1 MYLSDLAHGVLLVL
15 GRISREG
22 LGSGGSL
29 GSLGSATATDHE
41 EGTDGEDDNDGSR
54 DTTSNGTNV
63 GLVLGGG
70 TAGDVVGHGDGGG
83 GGVGTAVRVGVV
95 AEDLFLAETH
105 AHVNLALLA
114 ERLVLGALL
123 EHAEVAVAVLPLL
136 ASEGAGDV
144 LGRDL
149 SGHVAVQMVDVVDT
163 GNKGSNSVLGIQ
175 AGLALQVSSGHTV
188 RAVMALKSG
197 RADSVLVTEELGPW
211 GDIGDVRGGHCDD
224 VFVE

>member
-1 MYLSDLAHGVLLVL
+1 MKKGSSFFKQLINSYLNNHPFSEIYKRTNRGRVERTMYLSDLAHGVLLVL
-15 GRISREG
+15 GRVSREG

-70 TAGDVVGHGDGGG
+70 AAGDVVGHGDGGG
-83 GGVGTAVRVGVV
+83 GGVGTAVRVGVI

-123 EHAEVAVAVLPLL
+123 EHAEVAVAVLPL
-136 ASEGAGDV
+136 
-144 LGRDL
+144 
-149 SGHVAVQMVDVVDT
+149 
-163 GNKGSNSVLGIQ
+163 
-175 AGLALQVSSGHTV
+175 
-188 RAVMALKSG
+188 
-197 RADSVLVTEELGPW
+197 
-211 GDIGDVRGGHCDD
+211 
-224 VFVE
+224 